1 MKENED
7 IWNVS
12 TVNKPTFTNA
22 VVEVNQES
30 TKAISFVENINIA
43 LTIENAKKYIGSN
56 TWYESNRYFD
66 FEVRETEDTNDCVS
80 VEN

>member
-43 LTIENAKKYIGSN
+43 LTIENANKYIGSN

-66 FEVRETEDTNDCVS
+66 FEVIETEDTNDCVS